1 MNTVD
6 PIRDRQKIRG
16 IKEKMRAINSEAAF
30 GRCGGK
36 RGDLTTMNGAD
47 DFYRSFKHQ
56 RYSGYRIYPRI

>member
-1 MNTVD
+1 MNVVD
-6 PIRDRQKIRG
+6 PIRDPQRIRE
-16 IKEKMRAINSEAAF
+16 IKEKLRTTNSEEAF

-36 RGDLTTMNGAD
+36 RVDLTTMNGAD